1 MTPLTRLTW
10 RLFKRTTS
18 VWSWGAERAI
28 TEATTATPPM
38 RTTRAKNPRSLGLKP
53 AYGALALGGG
63 TAAEATGFAL
73 APLATGAAL
82 LLGAALG

>member
-28 TEATTATPPM
+28 TEATTAIPPM
-38 RTTRAKNPRSLGLKP
+38 RTTRAKSPRSLGFK

-63 TAAEATGFAL
+63 TAAEAAGFGL